1 MRLSDYA
8 KTNGVTYR
16 TARRW
21 FDDGK
26 IEGAYRIS
34 DKIIIVPDPHSP
46 SGDNTAKTVAI
57 YARVSSHDQ
66 KDDLERQA
74 QRLVDYATSNGYT
87 VGKIVK
93 EIASGMNPRRKKL
106 TALLSDNSISTIIVE
121 NRDRLARMNAELIIA
136 ASPKKFIIVNQVE
149 PENNDMQDIIDFLTS
164 VCARQYGRRSAKNR
178 ANKKA
183 QELFSDDNP

>member
-8 KTNGVTYR
+8 KKHGVTYR

-21 FDDGK
+21 FDAGK

-34 DKIIIVPDPHSP
+34 DKIIIVPDDTPAH
-46 SGDNTAKTVAI
+46 DHDEKKIAV

-66 KDDLERQA
+66 KKDLDRQA
-74 QRLVDYATSNGYT
+74 QRLVEYAITHGYNIE
-87 VGKIVK
+87 KIVK

-106 TALLSDNSISTIIVE
+106 AALLNDDSISTIIVE

-136 ASPKKFIIVNQVE
+136 ASPKEFIIVNRVE
-149 PENNDMQDIIDFLTS
+149 PENNDIQDIIDFLTS
-164 VCARQYGRRSAKNR
+164 VCARQYGKRSAKNK
-178 ANKKA
+178 ASKKA
-183 QELFSDDNP
+183 QELLEADGS